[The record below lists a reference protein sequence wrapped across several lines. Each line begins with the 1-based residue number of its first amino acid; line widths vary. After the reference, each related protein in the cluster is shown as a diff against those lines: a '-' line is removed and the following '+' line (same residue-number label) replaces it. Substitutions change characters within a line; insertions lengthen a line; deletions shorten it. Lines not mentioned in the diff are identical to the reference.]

1 VKKIGDETVDS
12 MFDEI
17 EINTVQMVKG
27 KPLISDEVQAAELDF
42 AEACEAFILAE
53 QKFEKIE
60 ATVKLRDSGSVCE
73 WWDRLEERYVCEKKV
88 WRLFTA
94 GDRSP
99 QSGKMYLQFRQKLLS
114 GRSTR
119 ADA

>member
-1 VKKIGDETVDS
+1 ME

-17 EINTVQMVKG
+17 TEVRMVNG
-27 KPLISDEVQAAELDF
+27 KPRIPFDQQVADIDF
-42 AEACEAFILAE
+42 QQACEAFVAAE
-53 QKFEKIE
+53 KAFCKAN
-60 ATVKLRDSGSVCE
+60 ATVRVDVAADVCA
-73 WWDRLEERYVCEKKV
+73 WWDLLEARYETEKRV
-88 WRLFTA
+88 WQLFIC

-99 QSGKMYLQFRQKLLS
+99 RTGRMYLQFREALLS

>member
-1 VKKIGDETVDS
+1 ME
-12 MFDEI
+12 MFDEVKV
-17 EINTVQMVKG
+17 VQRVNG
-27 KPLISDEVQAAELDF
+27 KLTSDEVQAEELDF

-53 QKFEKIE
+53 RKFEKIE
-60 ATVKLRDSGSVCE
+60 ATVKLRDSASVCE

-88 WRLFTA
+88 WQLFTA

-99 QSGKMYLQFRQKLLS
+99 RTGRMYLQFRETLLS